1 MIYRNTS
8 DKVFQTRI
16 QIMLYFLVIDNV
28 LSKPQTLDDANLS
41 VERFNPIL
49 GSLADMQWTEQKTA
63 NPTSGRV
70 PPKAKPRQRKT
81 TELTEVVDLDLYRY
95 LEKGHPAQL
104 NLALKDPQPKIEMT
118 SDSVCLTFS
127 SQDAKKH
134 FSTSINDHYKCAMVP
149 VSLDLLNHGLREEM
163 KGTLPVFSS
172 ATSVVFLEKYNEGF
186 IKLVGRAS
194 PVFDRANEE
203 VKKCIAKVEE
213 RLSQRDDVI
222 QILPVQVTLLHK
234 STVFQR

>member
-1 MIYRNTS
+1 M
-8 DKVFQTRI
+8 
-16 QIMLYFLVIDNV
+16 
-28 LSKPQTLDDANLS
+28 DDAHLS

-49 GSLADMQWTEQKTA
+49 GSLADMELTEQKTA

-95 LEKGHPAQL
+95 LEKAHPAQL

-134 FSTSINDHYKCAMVP
+134 FSTSINDHYKFEIVP
-149 VSLDLLNHGLREEM
+149 VSHDLLNHGLREEIQS
-163 KGTLPVFSS
+163 TVSAFSS
-172 ATSVVFLEKYNEGF
+172 ASSVAFLEKYNEGF
-186 IKLVGRAS
+186 IKLVGRAT
-194 PVFDRANEE
+194 PIFDRANDE
-203 VKKCIAKVEE
+203 VKKCIVKVEE
-213 RLSQRDDVI
+213 RLSQREDVI
-222 QILPVQVTLLHK
+222 QILPVQVILLHK
-234 STVFQR
+234 STAFHR